1 MEETVTEIAKL
12 LESFESVAN
21 NPQAQLQEH
30 LAAGKRVI
38 GVGPY
43 YAPEELVYA
52 AGAIPF
58 GVWGCMGA
66 ANEARKYFPP
76 FYCSLCQTTLEMGLT
91 GMLDGLSAYM
101 TTALCDTQ
109 RAASQN
115 WRAGVG
121 NRIPLIFVSQP
132 QNRKSDFGRA
142 YAIESYRQVA
152 HEVEECAHGIVDD
165 EGLAAAI
172 RLYNEWRSA
181 MREFV
186 QLAGTHPAEVSVQAR
201 LAVIKA
207 GYFMDKAVHVENVR
221 QLNAALAA
229 LPESAQGYKR
239 IVLSGIFENIPAVTA
254 MLDEM
259 GYAVVADDLAKE
271 SRAFAMRV
279 PEDEPPF
286 EALADAWCALD
297 GDPLLY
303 DPEKL
308 HAKKVV
314 EKAQAVQAQGVI
326 LLLAKFCDP
335 EEFDAPFV
343 KAACLE
349 AGIPFL
355 QIEIDQSTETY
366 EQARTQLEA
375 FADIL

>member
-1 MEETVTEIAKL
+1 MAAIETMLETFKGIA
-12 LESFESVAN
+12 S
-21 NPQAQLQEH
+21 NPHAQLQKH
-30 LAAGKRVI
+30 LEAGKRVI

-52 AGAIPF
+52 AGAVPF

-66 ANEARKYFPP
+66 PNEARKYFPP
-76 FYCSLCQTTLEMGLT
+76 FYCSICQMTLEMGLT
-91 GMLDGLSAYM
+91 GKLEGLSGYM

-121 NRIPLIFVSQP
+121 NAIPLIYVSQP
-132 QNRKSDFGRA
+132 QNRKADFGCA
-142 YAIESYRQVA
+142 YAVDSYVQVA
-152 HEVEECAHGIVDD
+152 HEVEECAHGIIDD
-165 EGLAAAI
+165 ENLGAAI
-172 RLYNEWRSA
+172 RLYNEWRAA

-186 QLAGTHPAEVSVQAR
+186 ELAGAHPAEVGVRAR
-201 LAVIKA
+201 LAVIQA
-207 GYFMDKAVHVENVR
+207 GYYMDKAEHFAMVR
-221 QLNAALAA
+221 ELNEALAQ
-229 LPESAQGYKR
+229 LPESANGFKR
-239 IVLSGIFENIPAVTA
+239 VVLSGIFEDIPAIVE

-271 SRAFAMRV
+271 SRAFAMAV
-279 PEDEPPF
+279 PEDEPPM
-286 EALADAWCALD
+286 EALAEAWCALD
-297 GDPLLY
+297 GDSLLY

-308 HAKKVV
+308 HPKKV
-314 EKAQAVQAQGVI
+314 ADLARASQAQGVI

-343 KAACLE
+343 KAACQE

-355 QIEIDQSTETY
+355 QIEVDQSTETY

-375 FADIL
+375 FGDLL

>member
-1 MEETVTEIAKL
+1 MTAIQTMLETFKDVADNPHVQLEKH
-12 LESFESVAN
+12 LES
-21 NPQAQLQEH
+21 
-30 LAAGKRVI
+30 GKRVI

-52 AGAIPF
+52 AGAVPF
-58 GVWGCMGA
+58 GVWGCMGTP
-66 ANEARKYFPP
+66 NEARKYFPP
-76 FYCSLCQTTLEMGLT
+76 FYCSICQMTLEMGLT
-91 GMLDGLSAYM
+91 GKLEGLSGYM

-121 NRIPLIFVSQP
+121 NAIPLIYVSQP
-132 QNRKSDFGRA
+132 QNRKADFGRA
-142 YAIESYRQVA
+142 YAVDSYAQVA
-152 HEVEECAHGIVDD
+152 HEVEECAHGIIDD
-165 EGLAAAI
+165 ENLGAAI
-172 RLYNEWRSA
+172 RLYNEWRAA

-186 QLAGTHPAEVSVQAR
+186 ELAGAHPAEVGVRAR
-201 LAVIKA
+201 LAVIQA
-207 GYFMDKAVHVENVR
+207 GYYMDKAEHLAMVR
-221 QLNAALAA
+221 ELNEALAQ
-229 LPESAQGYKR
+229 LPESANGFKR
-239 IVLSGIFENIPAVTA
+239 VVLSGIFEDIPAIVE

-271 SRAFAMRV
+271 SRAFAMAV
-279 PEDEPPF
+279 PEDKPPM
-286 EALADAWCALD
+286 EALAEAWCALD
-297 GDPLLY
+297 GDSLLY

-308 HAKKVV
+308 HPKKV
-314 EKAQAVQAQGVI
+314 ADLARASQAQGVI

-343 KAACLE
+343 KAACQE

-355 QIEIDQSTETY
+355 QIEVDQSTETY

-375 FADIL
+375 FGDLL

>member
-1 MEETVTEIAKL
+1 MAAIETMLETFKGIA
-12 LESFESVAN
+12 S
-21 NPQAQLQEH
+21 NPHAQLQKH
-30 LAAGKRVI
+30 LEAGKRVI

-52 AGAIPF
+52 AGAVPF

-66 ANEARKYFPP
+66 PNEARKYFPP
-76 FYCSLCQTTLEMGLT
+76 FYCSICQMTLEMGLT
-91 GMLDGLSAYM
+91 GKLEGLSGYM

-121 NRIPLIFVSQP
+121 NAIPLIYVSQP
-132 QNRKSDFGRA
+132 QNRKADFGRA
-142 YAIESYRQVA
+142 YAVDSYAQVA
-152 HEVEECAHGIVDD
+152 HEVEECAHGIIDD
-165 EGLAAAI
+165 ENLGAAI
-172 RLYNEWRSA
+172 RLYNEWRAA

-186 QLAGTHPAEVSVQAR
+186 ELAGAHPAEVGVRAR
-201 LAVIKA
+201 LAVIQA
-207 GYFMDKAVHVENVR
+207 GYYMDKAEHLAMVR
-221 QLNAALAA
+221 ELNEALTQ
-229 LPESAQGYKR
+229 LPESANGFKR
-239 IVLSGIFENIPAVTA
+239 VVLSGIFEDIPAIVE

-271 SRAFAMRV
+271 SRAFAMAV
-279 PEDEPPF
+279 PEDEPPM
-286 EALADAWCALD
+286 EALAEAWCALD
-297 GDPLLY
+297 GDSLLY

-308 HAKKVV
+308 HPKKV
-314 EKAQAVQAQGVI
+314 ADLARASQAQGVI

-343 KAACLE
+343 KAACQE

-355 QIEIDQSTETY
+355 QIEVDQSTETY

-375 FADIL
+375 FGDLL

>member
-1 MEETVTEIAKL
+1 MAAIETMLETFRGIAD
-12 LESFESVAN
+12 
-21 NPQAQLQEH
+21 NPHAQLQKH
-30 LAAGKRVI
+30 LVAGKRVI

-52 AGAIPF
+52 AGAVPF

-66 ANEARKYFPP
+66 PNEARKYFPP
-76 FYCSLCQTTLEMGLT
+76 FYCSICQMTLEMGLT
-91 GMLDGLSAYM
+91 GMLDGLSGYM
-101 TTALCDTQ
+101 TTALCDTL

-121 NRIPLIFVSQP
+121 NAIPLIYVSQP
-132 QNRKSDFGRA
+132 QNRKTDFGRA
-142 YAIESYRQVA
+142 YAVDSYAQVA
-152 HEVEECAHGIVDD
+152 HEVEECAHGIIDD
-165 EGLAAAI
+165 ENLGAAI
-172 RLYNEWRSA
+172 RLYNEWRAA

-186 QLAGTHPAEVSVQAR
+186 ELAGSHPAEVGVRAR
-201 LAVIKA
+201 LAVIQA
-207 GYFMDKAVHVENVR
+207 GYYMDKAEHLAMVR
-221 QLNAALAA
+221 ELNAALAQ
-229 LPESAQGYKR
+229 LPESAGGFKR
-239 IVLSGIFENIPAVTA
+239 VVLSGIFEDIPAIA
-254 MLDEM
+254 EMIDEM

-271 SRAFAMRV
+271 SRVFVMAV
-279 PEDEPPF
+279 PEDEPPL

-297 GDPLLY
+297 GDSLLY

-308 HAKKVV
+308 HPKKV
-314 EKAQAVQAQGVI
+314 ADLARASQAQGVI

-343 KAACLE
+343 KAACHE

-355 QIEIDQSTETY
+355 QIEVDQSTETY

-375 FADIL
+375 FADVL

>member
-1 MEETVTEIAKL
+1 MTEMETL
-12 LESFESVAN
+12 LAEFEHVAG
-21 NPQAQLQEH
+21 NPHEQLQKH

-58 GVWGCMGA
+58 GVWGCMGTPT
-66 ANEARKYFPP
+66 EARKYFPP
-76 FYCSLCQTTLEMGLT
+76 FYCSLCQTTLEMALS
-91 GMLDGLSAYM
+91 GMLDGLSGYM

-115 WRAGVG
+115 WRAAVG
-121 NRIPLIFVSQP
+121 NKIPLIFVSQP
-132 QNRKSDFGRA
+132 QNRATDFGRA
-142 YAIESYRQVA
+142 YATESYEQVA
-152 HEVEECAHGIVDD
+152 RQVEECAHGIIDD
-165 EGLAAAI
+165 EGLGRAI
-172 RLYNEWRSA
+172 RLYNEWRAA

-186 QLAGTHPAEVSVQAR
+186 KLAGAHPADVSAQER
-201 LAVIKA
+201 LAVVKA
-207 GYFMDKAVHVENVR
+207 GYFMDKAEHLEKVR
-221 QLNAALAA
+221 ELNGLLAA
-229 LPESAQGYKR
+229 LPESADGFKR
-239 IVLSGIFENIPAVTA
+239 IVLSGIFENIPAIVE

-271 SRAFAMRV
+271 SRAFAMSV
-279 PEDEPPF
+279 AEDEPPLQ
-286 EALADAWCALD
+286 ALACGWCALE
-297 GDPLLY
+297 GDSLLY

-308 HAKKVV
+308 HVKKVV
-314 EKAQAVQAQGVI
+314 ELARASQAQGVV

-335 EEFDAPFV
+335 EEFDAPLV
-343 KAACLE
+343 KAACQQ

-355 QIEIDQSTETY
+355 QIEVDQSTETY

-375 FADIL
+375 FADLL

>member
-1 MEETVTEIAKL
+1 MAAIETMLETFKGIA
-12 LESFESVAN
+12 S
-21 NPQAQLQEH
+21 NPHAQLQKH
-30 LAAGKRVI
+30 LEAGKRVI

-52 AGAIPF
+52 AGAVPF

-66 ANEARKYFPP
+66 PNEARKYFPP
-76 FYCSLCQTTLEMGLT
+76 FYCSICQMTLEMGLT
-91 GMLDGLSAYM
+91 GKLEGLSGYM

-121 NRIPLIFVSQP
+121 NAIPLIYVSQP
-132 QNRKSDFGRA
+132 QNRKADFGCA
-142 YAIESYRQVA
+142 YAVDSYVQVA
-152 HEVEECAHGIVDD
+152 HEVEECAHGIIDD
-165 EGLAAAI
+165 ENLGAAI
-172 RLYNEWRSA
+172 RLYNEWRAA

-186 QLAGTHPAEVSVQAR
+186 ELAGAHPAEVGVRAR
-201 LAVIKA
+201 LAVIQA
-207 GYFMDKAVHVENVR
+207 GYYMDKAEHLAMVR
-221 QLNAALAA
+221 ELNEALAQ
-229 LPESAQGYKR
+229 LPESANGFKR
-239 IVLSGIFENIPAVTA
+239 VVLSGILEDIPAIVE

-271 SRAFAMRV
+271 SRAFAMAV
-279 PEDEPPF
+279 PEDEPPM
-286 EALADAWCALD
+286 EALAEAWCALD
-297 GDPLLY
+297 GDSLLY

-308 HAKKVV
+308 HPKKV
-314 EKAQAVQAQGVI
+314 ADLARASQAQGVI

-343 KAACLE
+343 KAACQE

-355 QIEIDQSTETY
+355 QIEVDQSTETY

-375 FADIL
+375 FGDLL

>member
-1 MEETVTEIAKL
+1 MTAI
-12 LESFESVAN
+12 ESMLAAFEDVAA
-21 NPQAQLQEH
+21 NPHAQLQKH
-30 LAAGKRVI
+30 LDAGRRVI

-52 AGAIPF
+52 AGAVPF
-58 GVWGCMGA
+58 GVWGCMGTP
-66 ANEARKYFPP
+66 NEARKYFPP
-76 FYCSLCQTTLEMGLT
+76 FYCSICQMTLEMGLT
-91 GMLDGLSAYM
+91 GKLDGLSGYM

-121 NRIPLIFVSQP
+121 NDIPLIFVSQP
-132 QNRKSDFGRA
+132 QNRTADFGRA
-142 YAIESYRQVA
+142 YVVESYAQVA
-152 HEVEECAHGIVDD
+152 HEVEECAHGIIDD
-165 EGLAAAI
+165 ENLGAAI
-172 RLYNEWRSA
+172 QLYNEWRAA

-186 QLAGTHPAEVSVQAR
+186 QLAGAHPAEVGVKGR
-201 LAVIKA
+201 LAVIA
-207 GYFMDKAVHVENVR
+207 SGYYMDKAEHLEKVR
-221 QLNAALAA
+221 ALNAELAA
-229 LPESAQGYKR
+229 TPASADGFKR
-239 IVLSGIFENIPAVTA
+239 VVLSGIFEDIPAITE

-271 SRAFAMRV
+271 SRAFAMNV
-279 PEDEPPF
+279 PEGEQPLQ
-286 EALADAWCALD
+286 ALADAWCALE
-297 GDPLLY
+297 GDSLLY

-308 HAKKVV
+308 HVKSVVDVAK
-314 EKAQAVQAQGVI
+314 ASQAQGVI

-335 EEFDAPFV
+335 EEFDAPLV
-343 KAACLE
+343 KAACQE

-366 EQARTQLEA
+366 EQARTQLET

>member
-1 MEETVTEIAKL
+1 MAAIETMLETFKGIA
-12 LESFESVAN
+12 S
-21 NPQAQLQEH
+21 NPHAQLQKH
-30 LAAGKRVI
+30 LEAGKRVI

-52 AGAIPF
+52 AGAVPF

-66 ANEARKYFPP
+66 PNEARKYFPP
-76 FYCSLCQTTLEMGLT
+76 FYCSICQMTLEMGLT
-91 GMLDGLSAYM
+91 GKLEGLSGYM

-121 NRIPLIFVSQP
+121 NAIPLIYVSQP
-132 QNRKSDFGRA
+132 QNRKADFGCA
-142 YAIESYRQVA
+142 YAVDSYVQVA
-152 HEVEECAHGIVDD
+152 HEVEECAHGIIDD
-165 EGLAAAI
+165 ENLGAAI
-172 RLYNEWRSA
+172 RLYNEWRAA

-186 QLAGTHPAEVSVQAR
+186 ELAGAHPAEVGVRAR
-201 LAVIKA
+201 LAVIQA
-207 GYFMDKAVHVENVR
+207 GYYMDKAEHFAMVR
-221 QLNAALAA
+221 ELNEALAQ
-229 LPESAQGYKR
+229 LPESASGFKR
-239 IVLSGIFENIPAVTA
+239 VVLSGIFEDIPAIVE

-271 SRAFAMRV
+271 SRAFAMAV
-279 PEDEPPF
+279 PEDEPPM
-286 EALADAWCALD
+286 EALAEAWCALD
-297 GDPLLY
+297 GDSLLY

-308 HAKKVV
+308 HPKKV
-314 EKAQAVQAQGVI
+314 ADLARASQAQGVI

-343 KAACLE
+343 KAACQE

-355 QIEIDQSTETY
+355 QIEVDQSTETY

-375 FADIL
+375 FGDLL

>member
-1 MEETVTEIAKL
+1 MAAIETMLETFKGIA
-12 LESFESVAN
+12 S
-21 NPQAQLQEH
+21 NPHAQLQKH
-30 LAAGKRVI
+30 LEAGKRVI

-52 AGAIPF
+52 AGAVPF

-66 ANEARKYFPP
+66 PNEARKYFPP
-76 FYCSLCQTTLEMGLT
+76 FYCSICQMTLEMGLT
-91 GMLDGLSAYM
+91 GKLEGLSGYM

-121 NRIPLIFVSQP
+121 NAIPLIYVSQP
-132 QNRKSDFGRA
+132 QNRKADFGRA
-142 YAIESYRQVA
+142 YAVDSYAQVA
-152 HEVEECAHGIVDD
+152 HEVEECAHGIIDD
-165 EGLAAAI
+165 ENLGAAI
-172 RLYNEWRSA
+172 RLYNEWRAA

-186 QLAGTHPAEVSVQAR
+186 ELAGAHPAEVGVRAR
-201 LAVIKA
+201 LAVIQA
-207 GYFMDKAVHVENVR
+207 GYYMDKAEHLAMVR
-221 QLNAALAA
+221 ELNEALAQ
-229 LPESAQGYKR
+229 LPESASGFKR
-239 IVLSGIFENIPAVTA
+239 VVLSGIFEDIPAIVE

-271 SRAFAMRV
+271 SRAFAMAV
-279 PEDEPPF
+279 PEDKPPM
-286 EALADAWCALD
+286 EALAEAWCALD
-297 GDPLLY
+297 GDSLLY

-308 HAKKVV
+308 HPKKV
-314 EKAQAVQAQGVI
+314 ADLARASQAQGVI

-343 KAACLE
+343 KAACQE

-355 QIEIDQSTETY
+355 QIEVDQSTETY

-375 FADIL
+375 FGDLL

>member
-1 MEETVTEIAKL
+1 MAAIETMLETFKGIA
-12 LESFESVAN
+12 S
-21 NPQAQLQEH
+21 NPHAQLQKH
-30 LAAGKRVI
+30 LEAGRRVI

-52 AGAIPF
+52 AGAVPF

-66 ANEARKYFPP
+66 PNEARKYFPP
-76 FYCSLCQTTLEMGLT
+76 FYCSICQMTLEMGLT
-91 GMLDGLSAYM
+91 GKLEGLSGYM

-121 NRIPLIFVSQP
+121 NAIPLIYVSQP
-132 QNRKSDFGRA
+132 QNRKADFGRA
-142 YAIESYRQVA
+142 YAVDSYAQVA
-152 HEVEECAHGIVDD
+152 HEVEECAHGIIDD
-165 EGLAAAI
+165 ENLGAAI
-172 RLYNEWRSA
+172 RLYNEWRAA

-186 QLAGTHPAEVSVQAR
+186 ELAGAHPAEVGVRAR
-201 LAVIKA
+201 LAVIQA
-207 GYFMDKAVHVENVR
+207 GYYMDKAEHLAMVR
-221 QLNAALAA
+221 ELNEALAQ
-229 LPESAQGYKR
+229 LPESASGFKR
-239 IVLSGIFENIPAVTA
+239 VVLSGIFEDIPAIVE

-271 SRAFAMRV
+271 SRAFAMAV
-279 PEDEPPF
+279 PEDEPPM
-286 EALADAWCALD
+286 EALAEAWCALD
-297 GDPLLY
+297 GDSLLY

-308 HAKKVV
+308 HPKKV
-314 EKAQAVQAQGVI
+314 ADLARASQAQGVI

-343 KAACLE
+343 KAACQE

-355 QIEIDQSTETY
+355 QIEVDQSTETY

-375 FADIL
+375 FGDLL

>member
-1 MEETVTEIAKL
+1 MTAI
-12 LESFESVAN
+12 ESMLATFEDVAA
-21 NPQAQLQEH
+21 NPHVQLQKH

-52 AGAIPF
+52 AGAVPF
-58 GVWGCMGA
+58 GVWGCMGTP
-66 ANEARKYFPP
+66 NEARKYFPP
-76 FYCSLCQTTLEMGLT
+76 FYCSICQTTLEMALV
-91 GMLDGLSAYM
+91 GMLDGLSGYM

-115 WRAGVG
+115 WRAAVG
-121 NRIPLIFVSQP
+121 NDIPLIFVSQP
-132 QNRKSDFGRA
+132 QNRASDFGRA
-142 YAIESYRQVA
+142 YVVESYAQVA
-152 HEVEECAHGIVDD
+152 HEVEECAHGIIDD
-165 EGLAAAI
+165 ENLGAAI
-172 RLYNEWRSA
+172 KLYNEWRAA

-186 QLAGTHPAEVSVQAR
+186 KLAGAHPAEVGVQTR

-207 GYFMDKAVHVENVR
+207 GYFMDKAEHLPMVR
-221 QLNAALAA
+221 ELNGALAA
-229 LPESAQGYKR
+229 LPESTGVFKR
-239 IVLSGIFENIPAVTA
+239 VVLSGIFENIPAITE

-271 SRAFAMRV
+271 SRAFAMNV
-279 PEDEPPF
+279 PEDEQPLQ
-286 EALADAWCALD
+286 ALADAWCALE
-297 GDPLLY
+297 GDSLLY

-308 HAKKVV
+308 HVKKVV
-314 EKAQAVQAQGVI
+314 DLARASQAQGVI

-335 EEFDAPFV
+335 EEFDAPLV
-343 KAACLE
+343 KAACQE
-349 AGIPFL
+349 ASVPFL

-366 EQARTQLEA
+366 EQARTQLET